1 MCPALG
7 SEGLH
12 STIGLAVGLTDIAAK
27 VTSVDMI
34 HREVLPTGLVVVV
47 AGQVPQAREMLEEVV
62 EAATLTLEGMV
73 ATRITVP
80 MEVPA
85 AVPHRVVLPLT
96 PQVLGN
102 CSPEAVVD
110 PEGSMTQPASQG
122 PLVMGAESFTLLQIQ

>member
-1 MCPALG
+1 
-7 SEGLH
+7 
-12 STIGLAVGLTDIAAK
+12 
-27 VTSVDMI
+27 
-34 HREVLPTGLVVVV
+34 
-47 AGQVPQAREMLEEVV
+47 
-62 EAATLTLEGMV
+62 
-73 ATRITVP
+73 